1 MKKIPIIAVVG
12 PTASGKTELA
22 VALAKKL
29 SAEIISFDSMQIYKG
44 MHIASAAPNIE
55 EMQGVKHHLIEFL
68 NPQENY
74 SVADFVKA
82 AKTATDDITSRGKP
96 VIIAG

>member
-29 SAEIISFDSMQIYKG
+29 SALMLRLTAASYKL
-44 MHIASAAPNIE
+44 P
-55 EMQGVKHHLIEFL
+55 L
-68 NPQENY
+68 
-74 SVADFVKA
+74 
-82 AKTATDDITSRGKP
+82 R
-96 VIIAG
+96 IIAASTLFSIFVLFGIAIVVHYPFSHLSKFICALLFICRRYFILPALTF